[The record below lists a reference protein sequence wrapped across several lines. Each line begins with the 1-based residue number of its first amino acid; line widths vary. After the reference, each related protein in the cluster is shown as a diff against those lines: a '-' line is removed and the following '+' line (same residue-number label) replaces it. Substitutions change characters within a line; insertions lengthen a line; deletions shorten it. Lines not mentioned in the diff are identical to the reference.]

1 LKLTLQAW
9 MSLGVMIASA
19 YTVITAL
26 KWPSQSALFPLSL
39 GIVIFFMAL
48 TVFILEQLGSR
59 KEDHGGDGSPVD
71 FKLSHSE
78 NQALAN
84 KRTFEIFLWIV
95 GFPLLILLVGFPLSI
110 PIYFIAFLRFKC
122 KENWRITIIL
132 SGVAWAFFYGLFI
145 SLLNTFF
152 VEGWI
157 QRGLSFLG
165 ILS

>member
-1 LKLTLQAW
+1 
-9 MSLGVMIASA
+9 MSLGVMVAAA

-39 GIVIFFMAL
+39 GIVIFIMAL
-48 TVFILEQLGSR
+48 IVFILEQLGKG
-59 KEDHGGDGSPVD
+59 KEDPAGGSAPVD

-84 KRTFEIFLWIV
+84 KRTFEIFLWIL
-95 GFPLLILLVGFPLSI
+95 GFPFLILLVGFPLSI
-110 PIYFIAFLRFKC
+110 PIYFIAFLRFKS
-122 KENWRITIIL
+122 KESWRITIIL

-145 SLLNTFF
+145 SILNTFF
-152 VEGWI
+152 VDGWI
-157 QRGLSFLG
+157 QRGLNFLG

>member
-1 LKLTLQAW
+1 MKLTLQAW
-9 MSLGVMIASA
+9 MSLGVMIAAA

-26 KWPSQSALFPLSL
+26 KWPFQTFLFPLSL

-48 TVFILEQLGSR
+48 TVFILEQLGKG
-59 KEDHGGDGSPVD
+59 KEDQADGCSPVD
-71 FKLSHSE
+71 FQLSQSE

-84 KRTFEIFLWIV
+84 KRTFEIFLWIL
-95 GFPLLILLVGFPLSI
+95 GFLLLILLIGFPLSI

-122 KENWRITIIL
+122 RENWRITIIL

-145 SLLNTFF
+145 SVLNTFF

-157 QRGLSFLG
+157 QRGLRFMG
-165 ILS
+165 ILD